1 MRVSLVS
8 RMIDRQQPDFS
19 ARSLTGYHPVG
30 TSQRDM
36 TRTKKIL
43 TSAFSLLLLVG
54 VVAPAGAKCVFKKS
68 CTRNAFKCFQPKGT
82 CSEDVSGDG
91 SQTLCWSDGARIS
104 SASGVTTILGRKGK
118 PCVTGTIQQA
128 TTGESEVAYVRH
140 GKTWVLRNNLDGTR
154 SFVGPK
160 GKVDTYSQDDF
171 RSGITCGRL
180 PVFGAG
186 SACTPCMC
194 Q

>member
-1 MRVSLVS
+1 
-8 RMIDRQQPDFS
+8 
-19 ARSLTGYHPVG
+19 
-30 TSQRDM
+30 M

-43 TSAFSLLLLVG
+43 ISSLSLPLLLG

-68 CTRNAFKCFQPKGT
+68 CTRNAFKCFQPKGS
-82 CSEDVSGDG
+82 CSQDVSSDG
-91 SQTLCWSDGARIS
+91 SETLCWSNGARIS
-104 SASGVTTILGRKGK
+104 SGPGVTTILGRKGK

-140 GKTWVLRNNLDGTR
+140 GKTWTLRNNLDGTR
-154 SFVGPK
+154 SFICPN
-160 GKVDTYSQDDF
+160 GKVETYTADDF
-171 RSGITCGRL
+171 RSGIACGHI

-186 SACTPCMC
+186 SACTPGTC